1 MYERTRSIVVRFDAA
16 EEGGGVRTVLDD
28 FTNYCTQINLFGK
41 PFSRKHSLVACLPSE
56 QNLVKAVSVEL
67 LNLQLSSPVSLLF
80 AHLLIFL
87 LFIVQ

>member
-1 MYERTRSIVVRFDAA
+1 MVRFDAA
-16 EEGGGVRTVLDD
+16 EESGGVRTALDG

-41 PFSRKHSLVACLPSE
+41 PFSRRHSLVACLPSE

-67 LNLQLSSPVSLLF
+67 VNLQLSSPVPLF

-87 LFIVQ
+87 LFVVQ